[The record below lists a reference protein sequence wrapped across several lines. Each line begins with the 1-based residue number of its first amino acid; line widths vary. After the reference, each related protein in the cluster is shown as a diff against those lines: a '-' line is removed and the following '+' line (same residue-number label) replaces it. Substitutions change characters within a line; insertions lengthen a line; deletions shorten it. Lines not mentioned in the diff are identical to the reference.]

1 MLHKIKSFPVTNTVF
16 SLNPPGEMKTLQSLN
31 AQQKAMINLIEAN
44 FTQTVQYLSHERD
57 VALKD
62 RDTHHQ
68 DAITQRRENTML
80 KEQLATYTRYHLFVC
95 MLHSACN

>member
-1 MLHKIKSFPVTNTVF
+1 
-16 SLNPPGEMKTLQSLN
+16 MKTLQTLN

-44 FTQTVQYLSHERD
+44 FTQTVQYLSQERD

-68 DAITQRRENTML
+68 EAINLRRENTML
-80 KEQLATYTRYHLFVC
+80 SEQITAYTRYLLFVC
-95 MLHSACN
+95 LLRVCKWKY